1 MTDRINITE
10 IQAIQSELQTMDAYI
25 TAQQNVSSLI
35 DLGGKLASWIA
46 FTGEQQSKAK
56 RVWRKEVTRC
66 YDNYVFSKMAFDMK
80 VTPSMANKYAEGKSG
95 EYEADYEMVERTHR
109 SCVHI
114 LDFLRTCIS
123 ALKQE
128 MQTFNSQTI

>member
-1 MTDRINITE
+1 MTDQQLSQIK
-10 IQAIQSELQTMDAYI
+10 AIQSELETMDVYI
-25 TAQQNVSSLI
+25 TSQQNVSALI

-46 FTGEQQSKAK
+46 FTGEQQSNAK
-56 RVWRKEVTRC
+56 RAWRKEVARC
-66 YDNYVFSKMAFDMK
+66 YDNYVFSKMAFGMK
-80 VTPSMANKYAEGKSG
+80 VTPSMANKYAEAKSG

-128 MQTFNSQTI
+128 MSTFNSQPL